1 MLLDLFL
8 NNAWA
13 AIGLWAF
20 LYCLDYAFTFKAA
33 KIYKAGAGKHFGF
46 AGGYE
51 LNPFFQNDIAQ
62 LRRFS
67 FRFFLLLLL
76 VSGLLLILH
85 STGFREYFAFVWG
98 LMICLQL
105 TVHFRHLRNL
115 AVFYYAKDSKGVN
128 GRIEYEHW
136 LSLRLSS
143 IELLCFSVF
152 YLFLFL
158 LWGNLFVLGG
168 ATGCLVLALRNLFDS
183 RRSRAL
189 AQNKVE
195 VIDATTSSNI

>member
-13 AIGLWAF
+13 AIGFWAL
-20 LYCLDYAFTFKAA
+20 LYCLDYMFTFKAA

-51 LNPFFQNDIAQ
+51 LNPFFQDDIAR

-67 FRFFLLLLL
+67 FRFLLLLLL
-76 VSGLLLILH
+76 VAGLLVILH
-85 STGFREYFAFVWG
+85 GTGLREYFAFVWG

-115 AVFYYAKDSKGVN
+115 AVFHYAKDSKGVM

-143 IELLCFSVF
+143 IEFLCFSVF

-168 ATGCLVLALRNLFDS
+168 AAGCLLSALRHWFDS
-183 RRSRAL
+183 RRSRTL
-189 AQNKVE
+189 VENKVGE
-195 VIDATTSSNI
+195 ID

>member
-13 AIGLWAF
+13 AIGLWAV
-20 LYCLDYAFTFKAA
+20 LYCMDYTLTFKAA

-51 LNPFFQNDIAQ
+51 LNPYFQDDIAN

-67 FRFFLLLLL
+67 FRFFLLLFF

-85 STGFREYFAFVWG
+85 STDSREGFAFVWG
-98 LMICLQL
+98 VMICVQL
-105 TVHFRHLRNL
+105 AVHFRHIRNL
-115 AVFYYAKDSKGVN
+115 VVFHYAKDSNGMN

-143 IELLCFSVF
+143 IEFLAFSVF

-158 LWGNLFVLGG
+158 LWGNLFMLGG
-168 ATGCLVLALRNLFDS
+168 ATGCLVLALRHLFDS

-189 AQNKVE
+189 APQR
-195 VIDATTSSNI
+195 A